1 MSIQPTDSSYL
12 TSVSYVAT
20 DKTSEAAKKT
30 EKTTTTTSV
39 KAPASEETELT
50 LTSLSDDL
58 DAASDV
64 DWNKVND
71 VKNALANGDLNVD
84 LDTLSQA
91 ILDMHR
97 S

>member
-1 MSIQPTDSSYL
+1 MSIQPTDGSYL
-12 TSVSYVAT
+12 GSVSYVAT
-20 DKTSEAAKKT
+20 DKTTETTKKSEKAA
-30 EKTTTTTSV
+30 TTTPVTV
-39 KAPASEETELT
+39 PASEETELT

-64 DWNKVND
+64 DWNKVNE
-71 VKNALANGDLNVD
+71 VKTALANGDLNVD
-84 LDTLSQA
+84 LDSLSQA